1 MPLVDNGPLTP
12 ALSHDGERVLS
23 GVLLVYGPSTPV
35 DCYTRCDRQTSDDSS
50 MLHNLRDWTV
60 RRVRTSL
67 RGWCPQARSVVTW
80 LTLVAFVA
88 GNIGWSAPQRLAA
101 AGSCCC
107 GHQSGKCKCSCCQP
121 KPRACCQKL
130 AQKSRSAARSEPAPV
145 HPTLSCPCNGAP
157 SAEFALV
164 VQPKLTT
171 PPLTVVGAEVSG
183 HLCLTPSDDASH
195 VRPRPA
201 TPPPRSPL
209 A

>member
-1 MPLVDNGPLTP
+1 MP
-12 ALSHDGERVLS
+12 HI
-23 GVLLVYGPSTPV
+23 
-35 DCYTRCDRQTSDDSS
+35 
-50 MLHNLRDWTV
+50 LRDWTAG
-60 RRVRTSL
+60 RVRTSL
-67 RGWCPQARSVVTW
+67 RRLCPRGRSVVTW
-80 LTLVAFVA
+80 LTLAAFVI
-88 GNIGWSAPQRLAA
+88 GNIGWSAPQRVAA

-107 GHQSGKCKCSCCQP
+107 GHQSGKCKCQCCQP

-130 AQKSRSAARSEPAPV
+130 AHKTRSAARSEPAPT

-171 PPLTVVGAEVSG
+171 PPLSVVGTEMSRQ
-183 HLCLTPSDDASH
+183 LCLAGTERGSH

-201 TPPPRSPL
+201 TPPPRPFL